1 MNPELTKPAL
11 RRSRGWCSELRD
23 WQVHVHRPGK
33 SQEAG
38 VAEPREPS
46 SCGVLAVGNAVR
58 EARDVSTSHQAF
70 VSCRTQPNPV
80 DCTSAGLASHRGKVV
95 SGGSGLTA
103 TEQEFCEVL
112 VLFSG
117 WRVMTTAL

>member
-1 MNPELTKPAL
+1 
-11 RRSRGWCSELRD
+11 
-23 WQVHVHRPGK
+23 
-33 SQEAG
+33 

-46 SCGVLAVGNAVR
+46 SCGVLAVGYGPRLDVIRNAVR